1 MNRVHV
7 VAIKFLQETYKEK
20 DQDLHIVSVD
30 REKALHS
37 PQMSLYRDTLTAIS
51 ARLQRTL

>member
-7 VAIKFLQETYKEK
+7 VAIKFLQEMYKEK

-30 REKALHS
+30 L
-37 PQMSLYRDTLTAIS
+37 
-51 ARLQRTL
+51 